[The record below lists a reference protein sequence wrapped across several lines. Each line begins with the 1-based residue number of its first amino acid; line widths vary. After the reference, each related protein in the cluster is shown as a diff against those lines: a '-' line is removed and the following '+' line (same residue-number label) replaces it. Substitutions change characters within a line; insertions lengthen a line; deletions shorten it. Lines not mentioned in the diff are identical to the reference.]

1 VQQAEPTTREL
12 LERAAKAAE
21 ARPVEPHRHGVTCT
35 TACPSYQPL
44 DQWFHAGD
52 FCPRKMP
59 GACEGHA
66 LESPEQLRERSAAA
80 RAGRHVADE

>member
-1 VQQAEPTTREL
+1 
-12 LERAAKAAE
+12 
-21 ARPVEPHRHGVTCT
+21 
-35 TACPSYQPL
+35 
-44 DQWFHAGD
+44 
-52 FCPRKMP
+52 MP